1 MGAIPVEPTDD
12 EANAPEHPAPAPE
25 MPRILDFADVIRGLK
40 NGKRFA
46 RTGWNGQGMFIEMQK
61 PDSGSKMTLPYAFLV
76 YTVLQPNGDRSIGG
90 VVPWLCS
97 QTDMFSNDWVEI
109 TVQQAA
115 PRPVPGPAPEDD
127 ELVTYD
133 DDINGDEPE

>member
-1 MGAIPVEPTDD
+1 MGAIPIDD
-12 EANAPEHPAPAPE
+12 AERPVDNDEEINVPERPAPE

-76 YTVLQPNGDRSIGG
+76 YTKPDNRGGLNIAG
-90 VVPWLCS
+90 VVPWLAS
-97 QTDMFSNDWVEI
+97 QTDMFSNDWTEI
-109 TVQQAA
+109 IVSQQ
-115 PRPVPGPAPEDD
+115 PAPENVPV
-127 ELVTYD
+127 EKTVPE
-133 DDINGDEPE
+133 GDTEE